1 MLVPLQLS
9 LTEETLRQAGQ
20 RLVMCDWL
28 TLTHRY
34 EEPVPAWEAGRT
46 VKIDRDGVI
55 EWEQRSWD
63 QVRCPSSDTSI
74 RVRCDG
80 RILQATGN
88 IGRFQEA
95 DNRCGIG
102 VLACVD
108 RYAEVLGALG
118 FSLDGFGTR
127 SRVGTIAESGTRV
140 TRVDLAGNFYC
151 SDYAGLCHAM
161 SVRRIGQKLPSA
173 GRFGPTWG
181 YESKR
186 SNWWKAKLY
195 DKDAELARRRRS
207 DGGVTTARFEVQLGQ
222 EFLKRHGLDTVM
234 SWKEEAMGEVV
245 YGWFRDQVLKEQAAV
260 EDWSQIPPRLR
271 TYAVLWRDGVD
282 CRTVLSRSQFYK
294 TASKLREFGIDI
306 ATACNV
312 VALVRQSREVVVQQ
326 VNARRAA

>member
-9 LTEETLRQAGQ
+9 LTQETVGRAFDPV
-20 RLVMCDWL
+20 VMCDWL
-28 TLTHRY
+28 SLSHRY
-34 EEPVPAWEAGRT
+34 DEPVPAWEAGRT

-63 QVRCPSSDTSI
+63 QIRCPSSDTSI

-80 RILQATGN
+80 RTLQVTGN
-88 IGRFQEA
+88 IGRFQET
-95 DNRCGIG
+95 DNLLGVS

-108 RYAEVLGALG
+108 RYAEVLAALG

-140 TRVDLAGNFYC
+140 RRADLAGNFYC
-151 SDYAGLCHAM
+151 SDYSALCHAM
-161 SVRRIGQKLPSA
+161 SVRRIGQKLPLV

-181 YESKR
+181 YDSKR

-195 DKDAELARRRRS
+195 DKEAELAGRRRS
-207 DGGVTTARFEVQLGQ
+207 EGGPTTARFEVQLGQ

-234 SWKEEAMGEVV
+234 AWKEESMGDVV
-245 YGWFRDQVLKEQAAV
+245 YGWFRDQVLREQTAV

-294 TASKLREFGIDI
+294 TAGKLREYGIDI
-306 ATACNV
+306 STACNV

-326 VNARRAA
+326 LSARRAA